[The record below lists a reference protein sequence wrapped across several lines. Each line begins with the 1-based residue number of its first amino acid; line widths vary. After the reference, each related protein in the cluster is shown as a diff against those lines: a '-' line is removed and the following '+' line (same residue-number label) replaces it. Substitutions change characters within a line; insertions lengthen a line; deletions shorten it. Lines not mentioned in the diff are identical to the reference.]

1 MTLAERIAQA
11 RKQAGLSQEQLGEK
25 LGVSRQA
32 VSKWES
38 AQTNPDVAYLAQM
51 CRVLEVSSDWLL
63 FGEEKGADAPP
74 SRCPSCDSIVS
85 GVDRFCPSCGYSLQ
99 GRSPSDLKQG
109 RYTLV
114 LHSTEEYSLTPEE
127 YFLTAERLEQFYREL
142 PLNDEW
148 WIPARLREENEG
160 GTPDKFSIRQF
171 IAKPPVVICG
181 NVDYNTALRAK
192 ELLDGY
198 AVLYAY
204 PAECGEEVEQLRHHA
219 PIDALSTPKP
229 GQKDR
234 HMTFGTTVLAVM
246 LGVVAA
252 ILLLALL

>member
-51 CRVLEVSSDWLL
+51 CRVLGVSSDWLL
-63 FGEEKGADAPP
+63 FGEDMDTDAPP
-74 SRCPSCDSIVS
+74 PRCPNCDAVIT
-85 GVDRFCPSCGYSLQ
+85 GLEKFCSNCGYSLHSL
-99 GRSPSDLKQG
+99 SPVELKKG

-114 LHSTEEYSLTPEE
+114 IGEINDY
-127 YFLTAERLEQFYREL
+127 YTAALRLEQFYQEL

-148 WIPARLREENEG
+148 WIPASLSEINEDG
-160 GTPDKFSIRQF
+160 SSDRSAIRQF
-171 IAKPPVVICG
+171 IARPPVVICG
-181 NVDYNTALRAK
+181 NVDYDTALRAK
-192 ELLDGY
+192 ELLGGY

-204 PAECGEEVEQLRHHA
+204 PVEYGEDIEHLQRYSPVD
-219 PIDALSTPKP
+219 PLSTAAPS
-229 GQKDR
+229 QQR
-234 HMTFGTTVLAVM
+234 EHMTFGMTVLAVI
-246 LGVVAA
+246 LGVVGAV
-252 ILLLALL
+252 LLLCFL

>member
-51 CRVLEVSSDWLL
+51 CRVLGVSSDWLL
-63 FGEEKGADAPP
+63 FGEETDDDAPP
-74 SRCPSCDSIVS
+74 LRCPNCDSIVT
-85 GVDRFCPSCGYSLQ
+85 GLEKFCSNCGYSLQ
-99 GRSPSDLKQG
+99 GSSPMELKKR

-114 LHSTEEYSLTPEE
+114 IDENDYYTTSD
-127 YFLTAERLEQFYREL
+127 RLEQFYREL

-148 WIPARLREENEG
+148 WIPARLREGNEDG
-160 GTPDKFSIRQF
+160 AADKFSIRQF
-171 IAKPPVVICG
+171 ITKPPVVICG

-192 ELLDGY
+192 ELLEGY

-204 PAECGEEVEQLRHHA
+204 PAECGEDVEQLRRYS
-219 PIDALSTPKP
+219 PVDALSVSTPKE
-229 GQKDR
+229 K
-234 HMTFGTTVLAVM
+234 HMTFGMTVLAVI
-246 LGVVAA
+246 LGVVGA